1 MHGGLLDRL
10 RSSGRSG
17 HHAPRAPRASA
28 ERTTSAADESVDEG
42 QADEQEDAV
51 TVSEEIDLAIFVLLL
66 VWATMDR
73 LNIYLRKGKS

>member
-1 MHGGLLDRL
+1 M
-10 RSSGRSG
+10 
-17 HHAPRAPRASA
+17 
-28 ERTTSAADESVDEG
+28 
-42 QADEQEDAV
+42 